1 MRNARKD
8 LTSGDSLFPVPK
20 QEKKRDAGRKEEC
33 GNSVPPNAI
42 YPMFD
47 KYKAKFVAYSS
58 PVRLSGIQEIFAFT
72 ILESLVL
79 ESGIQLKESRIP
91 LTTGSGIQLLES
103 GVQSLESKTYMGR
116 GVC

>member
-8 LTSGDSLFPVPK
+8 LTFGDSLFPVP
-20 QEKKRDAGRKEEC
+20 QAREEKRRWAKRRVRD
-33 GNSVPPNAI
+33 
-42 YPMFD
+42 PMFD
-47 KYKAKFVAYSS
+47 KYKAKFVAYS
-58 PVRLSGIQEIFAFT
+58 PLVRLSGIQ
-72 ILESLVL
+72 ESLVL

-116 GVC
+116 GVCL